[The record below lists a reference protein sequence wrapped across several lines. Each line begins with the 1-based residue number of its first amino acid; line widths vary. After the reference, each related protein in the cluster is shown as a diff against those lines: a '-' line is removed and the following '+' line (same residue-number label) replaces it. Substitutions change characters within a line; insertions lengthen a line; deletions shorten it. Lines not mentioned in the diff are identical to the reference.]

1 MDLYSVFSMGSPF
14 SAFPSLLVH
23 FLCWF
28 PVYIIIVPGSLAVN
42 KQVVDVCGGNIT
54 NRQCTV
60 EDYFGIKQLTGCLN
74 YSYIIA
80 LGVLI

>member
-1 MDLYSVFSMGSPF
+1 MVQLNPVVVSLACIFRTGVTLLRIYGSVFSMGSLF

-28 PVYIIIVPGSLAVN
+28 HVYVIIVPGSLAVN

-54 NRQCTV
+54 NRQ
-60 EDYFGIKQLTGCLN
+60 
-74 YSYIIA
+74 
-80 LGVLI
+80 